1 MTMKISCNN
10 QTVEIRQH
18 YKFLGVAIDEHF
30 ELYTHVRNIF
40 KNGYSTLKISKKLKR
55 YTSCQTRKHLVE
67 SLILLKIDYCNVLF
81 KGLSKYKLQRV
92 KLIQACAGF
101 VKYNYGELKDIADLN
116 WLLIEERID
125 FALMKLVF
133 NGLNNKNM
141 RGNLQQKS
149 SKEKRSLGKNSVML
163 VYQNEN
169 IKSGYL
175 EEANKVFNDV
185 PNEIQEDICGMSFPV
200 FKDNLKNYL
209 FDKTIAKIAALNYVD
224 KKIIPSLSS

>member
-1 MTMKISCNN
+1 MFW
-10 QTVEIRQH
+10 V
-18 YKFLGVAIDEHF
+18 V
-30 ELYTHVRNIF
+30 
-40 KNGYSTLKISKKLKR
+40 
-55 YTSCQTRKHLVE
+55 
-67 SLILLKIDYCNVLF
+67 
-81 KGLSKYKLQRV
+81 KYK
-92 KLIQACAGF
+92 
-101 VKYNYGELKDIADLN
+101 YGELKDIADLN

-133 NGLNNKNM
+133 NGLNDKNM

-169 IKSGYL
+169 IKPGYL

-185 PNEIQEDICGMSFPV
+185 PNEIQEDICAMSFPV
-200 FKDNLKNYL
+200 FKDKLKDYL